1 MPNRDSTLTLAKNAD
16 LAKEARPWKQGDLGV
31 ALLTGGQDRS
41 YALGL
46 AMALSSKGM
55 RIDVIGND
63 RVDSAEF
70 HTTPNLT
77 FRNLGGIRQPEAR
90 YLKKLFQVI
99 QSYAR
104 LIHYVSTAK
113 PRLFHILWNNKF
125 EYFDRTVLM
134 LCFKLT
140 GKRVVFTAHNINKAK
155 RDSEDSLLNRL
166 TLWCQYHFADRI
178 FVHTEKM
185 KSELIEEFGVKGSA
199 VRVIPFGIYNVLPD
213 TDLTPREAKRKL
225 GVESEERTVLFFG
238 RIAPYKGLEYLL
250 AAFEKVHAR
259 NPNYRLIIAGEP
271 MKGYEQYMAELLRTI
286 DRGPYRDRVIQKLL
300 FISDEETELYF
311 KAADALVL
319 PYKGIFQ
326 SGVLFV
332 GFTYGLPAIGADVG
346 SFREDIIDG
355 KTGYVFKPGD
365 SADLA
370 NALERYF
377 ESDLYK
383 DLERNRREIR
393 DYVTARHSWDEVS
406 EITRRVYEELLK
418 GQDRCPNS
426 CTEIPGH

>member
-1 MPNRDSTLTLAKNAD
+1 MPNWDSTLTLAKNAD
-16 LAKEARPWKQGDLGV
+16 QAKEASPWAQGDLEV

-46 AMALSSKGM
+46 AMALSSKGI

-77 FRNLGGIRQPEAR
+77 FLNLGGIQPEAR
-90 YLKKLFQVI
+90 FLKKLFQVL
-99 QSYAR
+99 QYYAR
-104 LIHYVSTAK
+104 LIRYVSMAK
-113 PRLFHILWNNKF
+113 PRLFHILWNSKF

-134 LCFKLT
+134 LCFKLM
-140 GKRVVFTAHNINKAK
+140 GKRVVFTAHNINKAR
-155 RDSEDSLLNRL
+155 RDSEDSQSNQL
-166 TLWCQYHFADRI
+166 TLRCQYHLADHI

-185 KSELIEEFGVKGSA
+185 KSELIEEFGVKKSA
-199 VRVIPFGIYNVLPD
+199 VRVIPFGVYNVLPN
-213 TDLTPREAKRKL
+213 TDLTPREAKKKL
-225 GVESEERTVLFFG
+225 GIGSEERTILFFG
-238 RIAPYKGLEYLL
+238 RIVPYKGLEYLL
-250 AAFEKVHAR
+250 AAFERVHAR

-271 MKGYEQYMAELLRTI
+271 MQGYEQYMAELLRTI
-286 DRGPYRDRVIQKLL
+286 DSGAYRDRVIQKLL

-311 KAADALVL
+311 KAADTLAL
-319 PYKGIFQ
+319 PYKSIFQ

-332 GFTYGLPAIGADVG
+332 GYTYGLPVIGADVG
-346 SFREDIIDG
+346 SFREDIIEG

-370 NALERYF
+370 NALEKYF

-383 DLERNRREIR
+383 GLERNRREIR
-393 DYVTARHSWDEVS
+393 DYVTVRHSWDEVG
-406 EITRRVYEELLK
+406 EITRSVYEELLR
-418 GQDRCPNS
+418 G
-426 CTEIPGH
+426 